1 MADTHR
7 QHYNV
12 TFAILALAGLSFS
25 LLQSLVL
32 PALRPIQ
39 LDLHTTPTAAAWILT
54 AYLLSASV
62 ATPIAGRL
70 GDMFG
75 KKRTLVVVLAV
86 LAAGT
91 LISAVATSIGLMIVG
106 RVIQGAGGAIF
117 PLAFGIIRDEF
128 PPGRRPGG
136 IALIS
141 AILGVGGGAGIVLAG
156 PITQHLSYHWLFWL
170 PLATVVVTTVAAWF
184 FIPESRVLAGG
195 TVNWTA
201 STLLSA
207 WLVALLVGVS
217 EGPSWGWASA
227 RLIGVLVLAAVLLV
241 AWIWVEL
248 RAREPLVDMK
258 MMRIRGVWT
267 TNLAAALIGFGM
279 YSTFILVP
287 QFAETP
293 SSNGYGFGASVTQG
307 GLFLIPLTIAML
319 FVSPLAGRLAGRVG
333 SRVPLI
339 AGAIGSAGSLALLA
353 FAHGQKW
360 EIYVAT
366 FLLGAG
372 IGLSFAAMANL
383 IVDAVPAEQT
393 GVATGVNTI
402 MRTIGGALG
411 SVIAISILAGSEL
424 KDKLPSNH
432 GYTLAFAVSALSL
445 VVAVG
450 ASLLV
455 PTRASARREQGM
467 AEAAA

>member
-1 MADTHR
+1 MADAHR

-91 LISAVATSIGLMIVG
+91 LISAVATSIGPMILG

-128 PPGRRPGG
+128 PPERRPGG

-339 AGAIGSAGSLALLA
+339 AGAIVSAGSLALLA

-360 EIYVAT
+360 EIYLAT

-411 SVIAISILAGSEL
+411 SVIAVSILAGSEL
-424 KDKLPSNH
+424 RDKLPSNH

-455 PTRASARREQGM
+455 PRPHPVRGV